1 MSEKHADAG
10 DNFMNRVKIK
20 VFIIAVAVTAAVTAF
35 YFRRPFISP
44 ELNYYIGAPSVPE
57 KQVEVRVEVKNISR
71 AMRKMRFYQGSVN
84 YQDLRVDGDEA
95 GKKPVVL
102 QKDGFVEV
110 DMGGSGEIKLAYKV
124 KLGRMGKHGHQG
136 GVYEDLFVFDGD
148 SVLIFPEV
156 FYTGSDREIKN
167 AFKRVSVYIEKIPGL
182 ETIVPEW
189 GKKELEDRWIKLIMA
204 SPSWMDIYNLRQAGF
219 ALGKFE
225 IKFAGKDGKP
235 VVYVDRG
242 SGLRYAPEAI
252 DGIEKLYNYYSKLF
266 KTRVPVRIVLLRK
279 DPTDD
284 SYIMGGTGA
293 DIICS
298 TFDPSNARDWQ
309 LLGHRMFHAFFDST
323 INARGFHEPPK
334 LWFYEGLA
342 TYYEN
347 VSLDSLPEKIKA
359 DLKINVSGYF
369 SNLFKRYL
377 YMRLKDP
384 YLLTIVPLR
393 EAEIISPGKIEF
405 LHYTQAPLI
414 IKAIEDYSYKN
425 RGISDAILN
434 YIIKNK
440 NLQEIDLIDILEETT
455 GGMTG
460 VFFQGLFNSGD
471 ILPLWYL
478 AEEKEDAAAVIQEL
492 NSFEHNMW
500 SWFRLEIIDYPYDN
514 ITGKGLYELSEKAES
529 EGVYFATPEI
539 EKMVLETSPTVYG
552 LLKQYALRAKV
563 CGVDYQDPLLR
574 FKLLN
579 DRENVLK
586 WERYISEILQKRT
599 AVNF

>member
-1 MSEKHADAG
+1 
-10 DNFMNRVKIK
+10 MNKAKIK
-20 VFIIAVAVTAAVTAF
+20 AFVIAAAVAAAAAF
-35 YFRRPFISP
+35 YFRWSFSSP
-44 ELNYYIGAPSVPE
+44 ELNYYIKVSSFPE
-57 KQVEVRVEVKNISR
+57 KQVEVRVEAKNPSL
-71 AMRKMRFYQGSVN
+71 AMKKMRFYRGSVN
-84 YQDLRVDGDEA
+84 CRGLRVDGGEA
-95 GKKPVVL
+95 GEKPAVL

-110 DMGGSGEIKLAYKV
+110 ETRGGGGLNLTYKV
-124 KLGRMGKHGHQG
+124 KLGMMGKHGHQG

-156 FYTGSDREIKN
+156 FYTGSDTEIKK
-167 AFKRVSVYIEKIPGL
+167 AFKRVSVSIEKSPGL

-189 GKKELEDRWIKLIMA
+189 GKKQLENRWIKLTMV

-225 IKFAGKDGKP
+225 VKLGGEDGKP
-235 VVYVDRG
+235 VVYADSG
-242 SGLRYAPEAI
+242 SGLKYAKEAI
-252 DGIEKLYNYYSKLF
+252 DGIESLYRYYSKLF
-266 KTRVPVRIVLLRK
+266 KTRVPLRIVLLRK
-279 DPTDD
+279 DPADGA
-284 SYIMGGTGA
+284 YIMGGTGA
-293 DIICS
+293 DVICS

-323 INARGFHEPPK
+323 VKARGFHEPPQ

-347 VSLDSLPEKIKA
+347 VSLDSLPDKIKA
-359 DLKINVSGYF
+359 DLKIDVPAYF

-393 EAEIISPGKIEF
+393 EAEIISSPGKTEF

-414 IKAIEDYSYKN
+414 IKAVEDYSYKN
-425 RGISDAILN
+425 RGVSDAILN
-434 YIIKNK
+434 CIMKNRNGSGI
-440 NLQEIDLIDILEETT
+440 NLTDILEETT
-455 GGMTG
+455 GDMAGA
-460 VFFQGLFNSGD
+460 FFQGLFNSGD

-478 AEEKEDAAAVIQEL
+478 AGENEDAAAVIREL
-492 NSFEHNMW
+492 NSFEHTMW
-500 SWFRLEIIDYPYDN
+500 SWFRLEIIDYPGDN
-514 ITGKGLYELSEKAES
+514 LTGKGLYELSGKAEK
-529 EGVYFATPEI
+529 EGVYFAAPDI
-539 EKMVLETSPTVYG
+539 EKKVLETSPTVYH
-552 LLKQYALRAKV
+552 LLKQYAMRAKV

-586 WERYISEILQKRT
+586 WERYISGVLQST
-599 AVNF
+599 VN